1 MRRLIGILTCL
12 ALLTGC
18 EPSPLEGLGTILDAP
33 PEIPA
38 PEIPG
43 TDEPYEMP
51 QLDRPAAEEKSG
63 SQPGPSH
70 NPKQR
75 LPDKPADEGGLRR

>member
-1 MRRLIGILTCL
+1 MRRFIGILACL

-18 EPSPLEGLGTILDAP
+18 EPSPPEDLGTILD
-33 PEIPA
+33 EA

-51 QLDRPAAEEKSG
+51 ELDGLVAEEKPG
-63 SQPGPSH
+63 SSH
-70 NPKQR
+70 APDQR
-75 LPDKPADEGGLRR
+75 PPDDSTDARGLRN